1 MLMCIALT
9 VIIRSYIW
17 PMPKVE
23 DIFSGLG
30 KAKYFTT
37 LDLRADYHHI
47 ALEEDAI
54 KKTAFLTPFGKFEY
68 LRVPFGTW
76 NAPFHFQSLLN
87 KVLNGLHLT
96 MAYLDDIIFSET
108 PEQHL
113 THIKIV
119 LARFRQANLKM
130 KKK

>member
-1 MLMCIALT
+1 
-9 VIIRSYIW
+9 
-17 PMPKVE
+17 MPKVE
-23 DIFSGLG
+23 DMFSRLG

-37 LDLRADYHHI
+37 LDLRASYHHT

-54 KKTAFLTPFGKFEY
+54 KKIAFMTQFGMFQY
-68 LRVPFGTW
+68 LRVPFGAQ

-87 KVLNGLHLT
+87 KVLNGLHFT
-96 MAYLDDIIFSET
+96 MAYLDDIIVFSTT

-119 LARFRQANLKM
+119 LARLRQANLKM
-130 KKK
+130 KRSKC